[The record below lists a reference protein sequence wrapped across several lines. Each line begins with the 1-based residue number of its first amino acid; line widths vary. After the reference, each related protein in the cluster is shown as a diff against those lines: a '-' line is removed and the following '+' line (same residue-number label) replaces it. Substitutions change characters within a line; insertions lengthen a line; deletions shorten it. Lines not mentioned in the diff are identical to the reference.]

1 MNENLRKKREL
12 IEKAEQLKSS
22 TDWKVT
28 ADAMIAL
35 QNEWKKVGPV
45 ARKYSDELW
54 KKFSD
59 TCDEF
64 FNAKREANKGAREA
78 YLQKKEAAKAQFT
91 KRVEEM
97 TDRQKLTRMYANL
110 QQEIKTAE
118 NNILFFTGKTKTAN
132 KLVDD
137 MQKKIDTLKLQLKE
151 LEEKIN
157 KMED

>member
-1 MNENLRKKREL
+1 
-12 IEKAEQLKSS
+12 
-22 TDWKVT
+22 
-28 ADAMIAL
+28 
-35 QNEWKKVGPV
+35 
-45 ARKYSDELW
+45 
-54 KKFSD
+54 
-59 TCDEF
+59 
-64 FNAKREANKGAREA
+64 
-78 YLQKKEAAKAQFT
+78 
-91 KRVEEM
+91 M

>member
-1 MNENLRKKREL
+1 
-12 IEKAEQLKSS
+12 
-22 TDWKVT
+22 
-28 ADAMIAL
+28 
-35 QNEWKKVGPV
+35 
-45 ARKYSDELW
+45 
-54 KKFSD
+54 
-59 TCDEF
+59 
-64 FNAKREANKGAREA
+64 
-78 YLQKKEAAKAQFT
+78 
-91 KRVEEM
+91 M

-137 MQKKIDTLKLQLKE
+137 MQKKIDTLKSQLKE